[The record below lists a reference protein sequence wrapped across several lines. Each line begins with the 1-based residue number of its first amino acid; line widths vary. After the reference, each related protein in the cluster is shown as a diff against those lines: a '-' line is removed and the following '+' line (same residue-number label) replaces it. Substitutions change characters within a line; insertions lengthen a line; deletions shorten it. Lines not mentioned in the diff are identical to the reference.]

1 MLWEIN
7 FETIIIYFKKL
18 SKILWDYFY
27 FDKSKIICKHIYIGI
42 IYLKRKMK
50 SKTWTEKEIDILKS
64 GFSQGKLVK
73 TLANEL
79 GRSPT
84 AVNKFL
90 SRSGIRTRRWKIMK
104 VIKAKPEE
112 LKYNKTPSL
121 EQSKS
126 HVSNKNNT
134 FIDILNYL
142 KNRGYSI
149 SRISSENNNH
159 LSDEKYLVNN
169 KPYSDLKMLLLAN
182 RLRTEEHK
190 SIFSVSELIWE

>member
-1 MLWEIN
+1 
-7 FETIIIYFKKL
+7 
-18 SKILWDYFY
+18 
-27 FDKSKIICKHIYIGI
+27 
-42 IYLKRKMK
+42 MK

-90 SRSGIRTRRWKIMK
+90 SLSGIRTRRWKIMK

-112 LKYNKTPSL
+112 LKYNKTLSL

>member
-1 MLWEIN
+1 
-7 FETIIIYFKKL
+7 
-18 SKILWDYFY
+18 
-27 FDKSKIICKHIYIGI
+27 
-42 IYLKRKMK
+42 MK
-50 SKTWTEKEIDILKS
+50 SKTWTKKEIDILKS

-90 SRSGIRTRRWKIMK
+90 SRSGIRTRRWKILK

-112 LKYNKTPSL
+112 LKYNKTLSL

>member
-1 MLWEIN
+1 
-7 FETIIIYFKKL
+7 
-18 SKILWDYFY
+18 
-27 FDKSKIICKHIYIGI
+27 
-42 IYLKRKMK
+42 MK

-90 SRSGIRTRRWKIMK
+90 SRSGIRTRRWKIMN

-112 LKYNKTPSL
+112 LKYNKTLSL

>member
-1 MLWEIN
+1 
-7 FETIIIYFKKL
+7 
-18 SKILWDYFY
+18 
-27 FDKSKIICKHIYIGI
+27 
-42 IYLKRKMK
+42 MK

-112 LKYNKTPSL
+112 LKYNKTLSL